1 MVFSRDVLEE
11 ELWKEIGGE
20 KTINICNNP
29 KGGPIIGILFFMSE
43 APYCIYRISGRV
55 NILKNPKEGPQYV
68 YLFFFFYVP
77 THC

>member
-11 ELWKEIGGE
+11 ELWKEIGGK

-29 KGGPIIGILFFMSE
+29 KGSPIIGILFLMSE
-43 APYCIYRISGRV
+43 ASYCIYRISGRV

-68 YLFFFFYVP
+68 YLFFYVP